1 MSKSIPNLDAANF
14 GKSGAE
20 ELQRRGLGAPSKREL
35 EALLLHLLEKH
46 SALGELSNHDAGLLL
61 RAQAQRIKTLRHEAT
76 LRFEEDVERV
86 AGDRLAAA
94 IKTGRY
100 DSGSDMVILVIEDA
114 FGREAVLASLK
125 QHGGYGDW
133 KGGNSE
139 IIQAKSE
146 LVTTILQ
153 ASLPEDE
160 VGKFVSAVNKG
171 KRRASPQSVKS
182 DHGGGLFRDEG
193 PGGRR
198 RRRSRHGFR
207 RCPHRRLGA
216 PCTRC
221 DSDRESDRNLN
232 RGYTD
237 SVSSTRGSTPVR
249 AYRAESSTSHRAR
262 RRFIEDGKP
271 APL

>member
-14 GKSGAE
+14 GKSVAE
-20 ELQRRGLGAPSKREL
+20 ELQRRGLGSPSKREL
-35 EALLLHLLEKH
+35 EALLLHLLERH

-94 IKTGRY
+94 IKNGRY

-171 KRRASPQSVKS
+171 KS
-182 DHGGGLFRDEG
+182 G
-193 PGGRR
+193 PARKAFKAIMGAVFSEMKDRR

>member
-14 GKSGAE
+14 GKSVAE
-20 ELQRRGLGAPSKREL
+20 ELQRRGLGSPSKREL

-94 IKTGRY
+94 IKNGRY

-171 KRRASPQSVKS
+171 KSGPARKAFKAIMRAVFSEMKDRGAGGVVELATDFAGAHIVDLARLAPVAIQIVK
-182 DHGGGLFRDEG
+182 
-193 PGGRR
+193 
-198 RRRSRHGFR
+198 
-207 RCPHRRLGA
+207 A
-216 PCTRC
+216 IAT
-221 DSDRESDRNLN
+221 
-232 RGYTD
+232 
-237 SVSSTRGSTPVR
+237 
-249 AYRAESSTSHRAR
+249 
-262 RRFIEDGKP
+262 
-271 APL
+271 